1 MIFNLIN
8 GGRDALISL
17 LLSLPVIIIALCVH
31 ETAHGYVAYKM
42 GDPTAKN
49 LGRLTLNPLK
59 HLDPLGTLAMLVFG
73 FGWAKPVPINARN
86 FNNPRVGMALTG
98 IAGPISN
105 LILGLISCVLYS
117 MSNVAYWVL
126 IVKGASESVTTVIYV
141 LTLLFFVGAS
151 LNFGLMAFNLI
162 PIPPFDGSR
171 FFYLLLPQRLYFKVM
186 QYEQYI
192 MIAILLLFLAL
203 SRVGLSPISFVSNG
217 LFELVSEPL
226 TNLFLKLANNLFF

>member
-42 GDPTAKN
+42 GDPTARN
-49 LGRLTLNPLK
+49 LGRLTLNPIK

-86 FNNPRVGMALTG
+86 FNNPRVGMAITG

-105 LILGLISCVLYS
+105 LILGLISCVFYS
-117 MSNVAYWVL
+117 MSNVAYLVL
-126 IVKGASESVTTVIYV
+126 LAKGASESVTTVIYV
-141 LTLLFFVGAS
+141 LTLLFLVGAS

-162 PIPPFDGSR
+162 PVPPFDGSR
-171 FFYLLLPQRLYFKVM
+171 FFYLLLPQKLYFKVM

-192 MIAILLLFLAL
+192 MIAVLLLFLAL

-217 LFELVSEPL
+217 LFGLVTEPL